1 MDNSSWEVEQK
12 AYHSSE
18 NRRYETLFTLANG
31 YRGMR
36 GALEFSGIG
45 ETGNFIA
52 GIFDKAE
59 ALTAEI
65 VNAPNPITFHIYAED
80 ELIDI
85 DSSEVMSFNRKL
97 NMKEGVLYTKLQLKT
112 PKGRIIKIESER
124 FVSRRNKHRWGAKY
138 TITPI
143 NFSGKLFVENII
155 DGTVTNSTFDAMNT
169 VKHFKVEDAYDL
181 TYGIAL
187 KSKTFDKGIEILES
201 TAIALHGSKAFSARK
216 YGRFGEKVREVYE
229 ADGAAGQGFTVYKY
243 GLSYSSRDTKEDLFE
258 AAKSELESFIN
269 YGLEAELEEH
279 KKVWLKLWE
288 DIDIEIKGDEE
299 AQLGIRFNLFHLA
312 SSAYDGDYR
321 ISIAAKALHG
331 EGYKGHV
338 FWDTETFMLPFFI
351 YTMPDV
357 AKGLLMYRYNTL
369 EGARANAKRNGFSG
383 ARFPWESAD
392 DGTEVTPEWTYDF
405 DRTRIK
411 VWTGEEEYHINS
423 DITFAI
429 WEYYRATGDK
439 DFILKYGAEIFLDTA
454 KFWQSKVKYNEKFDR
469 YEINKVIGPDEFHEH
484 INNNA
489 YTNYLAKWSLRK
501 TLEIAEWLKREDI
514 SIYNS
519 LINKL
524 NITKNDLDSWDI
536 IEHKIYIPKSEDG
549 RIIEQF
555 EGYFDLKEVEIKE
568 YDENGMPVWPDLGGL
583 HISKTKLIK
592 QADVIMLML
601 MLGEEFDEETRKENY
616 RYYEQRTMHK
626 SSLSP
631 SMYSIMGLAVG
642 DTKKSYQ
649 YFMKTIMTDLKDNQ
663 GNSECGIHA
672 ASAGGSWQ
680 SAVFGF
686 GGIRIDSEGMFT
698 LNPWIPR
705 NWKEMKFSIRWKGAR
720 LSVAI
725 SQDHIEL
732 NTDGAVE
739 LKVKGQRFMLNAG
752 QRVYYPIICEGGR

>member
-1 MDNSSWEVEQK
+1 MDNSSWEVAQK
-12 AYHSSE
+12 AYNSSE
-18 NRRYETLFTLANG
+18 NRKYETLFTLANG
-31 YRGMR
+31 YRGIR
-36 GALEFSGIG
+36 GALEFSKIG
-45 ETGNFIA
+45 EAGNFIA
-52 GIFDKAE
+52 GIFDKSE
-59 ALTAEI
+59 ALTTEI
-65 VNAPNPITFHIYAED
+65 VNAPNPLAFQIYAED

-85 DSSEVMSFNRKL
+85 DNSRILSFSRRL
-97 NMKEGVLYTKLQLKT
+97 NMKEGVLYTKIRLKT
-112 PKGRIIKIESER
+112 SKGRIVKIESER
-124 FVSRRNKHRWGAKY
+124 FVSRANVHRWGAKY
-138 TITPI
+138 IITPI
-143 NFSGKLFVENII
+143 NFSGKLFIESII

-181 TYGIAL
+181 AYGIAI
-187 KSKTFDKGIEILES
+187 KSSTFDKHIEILES
-201 TAIALHGSKAFSARK
+201 TAIAVKGSKAFTARK
-216 YGRFGEKVREVYE
+216 CGRFGEKVREVYE
-229 ADGAAGQGFTVYKY
+229 VGGEAEQKVTVYKY
-243 GLSYSSRDTKEDLFE
+243 GLSYSSRDTECNLFKT
-258 AAKSELESFIN
+258 AKSELGDFIDD
-269 YGLEAELEEH
+269 GFEAELEKH
-279 KKVWLKLWE
+279 KKTWLKLWN

-351 YTMPDV
+351 YTMPNM

-369 EGARANAKRNGFSG
+369 AGARANARRNGFSG
-383 ARFPWESAD
+383 ARFPWEAAD
-392 DGTEVTPEWTYDF
+392 DGTEATPEWTYDF

-439 DFILKYGAEIFLDTA
+439 DFVLKFGAEIFLDTA

-469 YEINKVIGPDEFHEH
+469 YEINNVIGPDEFHEH
-484 INNNA
+484 INNNG

-501 TLEIAEWLKREDI
+501 TLEIAELLKKEDMN
-514 SIYNS
+514 IYNS
-519 LINKL
+519 LMDKL
-524 NITKNDLDSWDI
+524 HITKDDLNSWDT
-536 IEHKIYIPKSEDG
+536 IEHKIYIPRSKDG
-549 RIIEQF
+549 KIIEQF
-555 EGYFDLKEVEIKE
+555 EGYFDLKEVKIKE
-568 YDENGMPVWPDLGGL
+568 HDENGMPVWPDLDGL

-601 MLGEEFDEETRKENY
+601 MLGEEFDEETKKENY

-642 DTKKSYQ
+642 DTDRSYQ
-649 YFMKTIMTDLKDNQ
+649 YFMKTIMTDIKDNQ
-663 GNSECGIHA
+663 GNSEYGIHA
-672 ASAGGSWQ
+672 ASMGGSWQ

-686 GGIRIDSEGMFT
+686 GGLRIDEEGMLT

-705 NWKEMKFSIRWKGAR
+705 NWAEMKFSIRWTGVK
-720 LSVAI
+720 LSVRI
-725 SQDHIEL
+725 GQEDIEL
-732 NTDGAVE
+732 IADGPMK
-739 LKVKGQRFMLNAG
+739 LKVKGQKFMLNAG
-752 QRVYYPIICEGGR
+752 QKINCPIL